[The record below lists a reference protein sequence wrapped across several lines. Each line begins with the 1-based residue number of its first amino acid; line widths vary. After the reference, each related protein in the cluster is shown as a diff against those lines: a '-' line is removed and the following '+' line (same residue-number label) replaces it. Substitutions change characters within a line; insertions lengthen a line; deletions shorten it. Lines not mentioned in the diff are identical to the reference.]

1 MITFDSPLSSLN
13 RVGDTTAAHFKRLGI
28 NTAGELLFY
37 LPFRYDDFSNNQ
49 LISKLK
55 DGETVNIIGTIDLI
69 QNKRSAHRKMQITEA
84 LLRDDS
90 GYLKLIWFNQ
100 SFITRNLKV
109 GDEIS
114 VSGRVHDSYGQMQ
127 ITSPNYEKITSADLI
142 NTQGLIPN
150 YHSTSKLS
158 QKQIRFLMKQVLSLA
173 NKVEDWL
180 PDDLRNRLGLIDLK
194 TALYQVHFPAS
205 SKEIVDS
212 QRRLAFTE
220 LFLRQLKSQSIKR
233 ELQNLKAISINFNE
247 EVTRSFVAGLPF
259 PLTDDQKKAAW
270 EILKDLQKKQPM
282 SRLLEGDVGSGKTLV
297 AVMAL
302 LNVAISGQQGA
313 LMVPTEILAR
323 QHFKTL
329 SHYLYQYNIKV
340 ALLTSNYEEVNFEL
354 QGNNVLEEADILVGT
369 HALIQSKINIPR
381 LSLAIVDEQHRFG
394 VDQRHKIIG
403 SDQKLVPHFLSMTAT
418 PIPRSLAL
426 AIYGDLDLS
435 LITQLPAGRKPIAT
449 KIVTEKTRNLTYDF
463 IRTEIKNGRQVY
475 VICPLIDESDKL
487 GVKSAKSE
495 YEKLQKDIFP
505 EFIVGLLHG
514 KMKPKEKEQVM
525 SEFAENKINILV
537 ATSVIEV
544 GVDVP
549 NSTIMIIEGAE
560 RFGLAQLH
568 QFRGRV
574 GRSDLASYCFL
585 MPTKENIS
593 NAKTLK
599 RLEALTKYN
608 DGLTL
613 AKIDLKLRGGGDLY
627 GTMQS
632 GFDELQIGS
641 LFDYELIK
649 KAKDEAAELV
659 AQDPEFKKH
668 PAIKMKLGEWER
680 KIHLE

>member
-1 MITFDSPLSSLN
+1 MITFSSPLSSLN
-13 RVGDTTAAHFKRLGI
+13 RVGETTTAHFKRLGI
-28 NTAGELLFY
+28 NTTGELLFY
-37 LPFRYDDFSNNQ
+37 LPFRYDDFSNNKP
-49 LISKLK
+49 IAKLK
-55 DGETVNIIGTIDLI
+55 DGDTVNIIGTIDLI

-100 SFITRNLKV
+100 SFITRNLKI

-114 VSGRVHDSYGQMQ
+114 VSGRVHDNYGQMQ
-127 ITSPNYEKITSADLI
+127 ITSPDYEKITAQDLI
-142 NTQGLIPN
+142 NTKGLIPN
-150 YHSTSKLS
+150 YHSTNKLS
-158 QKQIRFLMKQVLSLA
+158 QKQIRFLIKQVLPLA
-173 NKVEDWL
+173 NKIEDWL
-180 PDDLRNRLGLIDLK
+180 PSEIRERLGLIDLK

-205 SKEIVDS
+205 SKEIINS

-220 LFLRQLKSQSIKR
+220 LFLRQIKSQSIKR
-233 ELQNLKAISINFNE
+233 ELKSLSAPTIKFNE
-247 EVTRSFVAGLPF
+247 EVTRGFVSGLPF
-259 PLTDDQKKAAW
+259 PLTNDQKKAAW
-270 EILKDLQKKQPM
+270 EILKDLQKEQPM

-297 AVMAL
+297 AIMAL
-302 LNVAISGQQGA
+302 LNVAICGQQGA
-313 LMVPTEILAR
+313 LMVPTEILAH

-329 SHYLYQYNIKV
+329 SHYLATYDIKI
-340 ALLTSNYEEVNFEL
+340 ALLTSSFEEVNFEATTK
-354 QGNNVLEEADILVGT
+354 NILEEADIFVGT
-369 HALIQSKINIPR
+369 HALIQDKINIPR

-394 VDQRHKIIG
+394 VNQRHKIIS
-403 SDQKLVPHFLSMTAT
+403 SDKKIVPHFLSMTAT

-426 AIYGDLDLS
+426 SIYGDLDLS
-435 LITQLPAGRKPIAT
+435 LITELPAGRKPITT
-449 KIVTEKTRNLTYDF
+449 KIVTDKNRKLAYDF
-463 IRTEIKNGRQVY
+463 IRSEIKNGRQMY
-475 VICPLIDESDKL
+475 VICPLINESDKL

-495 YEKLQKDIFP
+495 FEKLQKEIFP

-514 KMKPKEKEQVM
+514 KMKAKDKEQIM
-525 SEFAENKINILV
+525 SEFSENKINILV

-585 MPTKENIS
+585 IPTKENIS
-593 NAKTLK
+593 NAKTLE

-649 KAKDEAAELV
+649 KARDEAAELV